1 MLEELINTYEEL
13 KKYVYIIDRGKNGLL
28 IIKFDNRNFYHL
40 VGLHKTNIAM
50 FIPSYIKTQ
59 DKKYKYIK
67 KNITKFNNILES
79 QIKEKDLLILRINT
93 FTRIKELLN
102 NSANTMLH
110 NLRDR
115 KVEGSLYNGDYGLVK
130 VFEDNISCLL
140 GLKQENENNNIINC
154 VPQSWMASE
163 RINRIIEYKRPIY
176 MKSIVAYPANL
187 YNQDRYL
194 IAI

>member
-28 IIKFDNRNFYHL
+28 IIKFDNKNFYHL

-67 KNITKFNNILES
+67 KYITKFNNILENK
-79 QIKEKDLLILRINT
+79 IKEKDLLILRINT

-140 GLKQENENNNIINC
+140 GLKQENENNNIVNC

>member
-1 MLEELINTYEEL
+1 MLEELINTFEEL

-28 IIKFDNRNFYHL
+28 IIKFDNKNFYHL
-40 VGLHKTNIAM
+40 VGLHKTNIDM

-67 KNITKFNNILES
+67 KNITKFNNILEN

-93 FTRIKELLN
+93 FARIKELLN

-115 KVEGSLYNGDYGLVK
+115 KAEGSLYNGDYGLVK

-140 GLKQENENNNIINC
+140 GLKQESANNNIVNC
-154 VPQSWMASE
+154 APQSWMASE

-187 YNQDRYL
+187 YNQDGYL
-194 IAI
+194 ITT

>member
-28 IIKFDNRNFYHL
+28 IIKFDNKNFYHL

-67 KNITKFNNILES
+67 KYITKFNNILEN
-79 QIKEKDLLILRINT
+79 QLKEKDLLILRINT

-140 GLKQENENNNIINC
+140 GLKQENENNNIVNC

>member
-1 MLEELINTYEEL
+1 
-13 KKYVYIIDRGKNGLL
+13 
-28 IIKFDNRNFYHL
+28 
-40 VGLHKTNIAM
+40 
-50 FIPSYIKTQ
+50 
-59 DKKYKYIK
+59 
-67 KNITKFNNILES
+67 
-79 QIKEKDLLILRINT
+79 
-93 FTRIKELLN
+93 
-102 NSANTMLH
+102 MLH

-140 GLKQENENNNIINC
+140 GLKQENENNNIVNC

-163 RINRIIEYKRPIY
+163 RINRIIEYN
-176 MKSIVAYPANL
+176 MKSIVAYPTNL